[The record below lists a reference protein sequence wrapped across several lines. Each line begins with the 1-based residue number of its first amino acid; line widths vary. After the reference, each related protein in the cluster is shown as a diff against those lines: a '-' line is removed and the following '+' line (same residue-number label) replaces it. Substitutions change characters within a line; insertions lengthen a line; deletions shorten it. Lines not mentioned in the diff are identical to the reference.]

1 MNART
6 KFLIGFS
13 LLAVALAVFLPAMP
27 QPLAYHDFADQ
38 REAYGIENFLDV
50 TSNLAFAVAG
60 LAGLVAVLRPAS
72 CFAAP
77 AERWPYLVFA
87 LAVLATAAG
96 SCYYHLQPTNEKLFW
111 DRLPMTIAF
120 MSLVAAQIVDRVD
133 ARIGLMALVPMVLAG
148 IATVVY
154 WIVTERLGRGNVMPY
169 AVLQGYAV
177 LVLLELAALHPS
189 RYTHAR
195 AIYAVFAGYLLAKI
209 FEHYDRQIFDIT
221 GSVSGHTLKHVAAG
235 VAGLPVVYMIWC
247 RRLVASPAAAGAPTR
262 HAAQQPA

>member
-6 KFLIGFS
+6 VFLIGFS

-72 CFAAP
+72 CFATP
-77 AERWPYLVFA
+77 AERWPYLIFA

-111 DRLPMTIAF
+111 DRLPMTIA
-120 MSLVAAQIVDRVD
+120 SCRWWRQIVDRVN

-177 LVLLELAALHPS
+177 LVLLEAGGAAPVALH
-189 RYTHAR
+189 AR
-195 AIYAVFAGYLLAKI
+195 PGDLRRV
-209 FEHYDRQIFDIT
+209 R
-221 GSVSGHTLKHVAAG
+221 
-235 VAGLPVVYMIWC
+235 GLPVGQDLRALRPPDLRHHRQRQRTHAQARGRASQAC
-247 RRLVASPAAAGAPTR
+247 RWST
-262 HAAQQPA
+262 